1 MRLFDADKLNMK
13 INKRLTKL
21 IAGRMI
27 KSFNLKGQLLVIV
40 FEDGSI
46 IKIKTPLSEL
56 PAELKPSTVKTVYQS
71 DDLLQMEFEDAPNV
85 QIKLAEPASSVM
97 LRDGKGVME
106 YAD

>member
-1 MRLFDADKLNMK
+1 MK
-13 INKRLTKL
+13 INRKLTKL
-21 IAGRMI
+21 VAGRTI
-27 KSFNLKGQLLVIV
+27 KSFDLKDQLLVII

-56 PAELKPSTVKTVYQS
+56 PAELKPSTIKAMYQS
-71 DDLLQMEFEDAPNV
+71 DDLLQMEFEDATNV
-85 QIKLAEPASSVM
+85 QIKLAEPTSSVM